1 MKLEKRS
8 GFREKKIPLSSSK
21 KLLTSQISDKSELR
35 LPKIYEK
42 YRKMDYNKQLNPYIK
57 KLSTNDLIKLREEN
71 LASLKKKKFYV
82 NIESE
87 ALLNQKNTK
96 FYYNDLTPNRNLN
109 GFNLNNFL
117 SKRKLKN
124 YCEKFILHDRSS
136 YIYNDEKSFRNYKKV
151 VSTSL
156 KEEIE

>member
-1 MKLEKRS
+1 MRLEKDRDL
-8 GFREKKIPLSSSK
+8 EKKKITLSSSK
-21 KLLTSQISDKSELR
+21 KTLTSKISDKSELK

-42 YRKMDYNKQLNPYIK
+42 YRKMDYNKQLNPYIR

-71 LASLKKKKFYV
+71 LASLKKKKFFV

-87 ALLNQKNTK
+87 ALINQKNTK
-96 FYYNDLTPNRNLN
+96 LYYNDLTPNRNLN

-117 SKRKLKN
+117 SQKKLKN